1 MEYSRMTIKK
11 IIQMIKDYETIIIHR
26 HVRPDPDALGSQAGL
41 KEIIKQSFPDKIV
54 YIVGEEDPSLHFLVR
69 MDQISD
75 QTYDQAL
82 VIVCDTAN
90 AARISDTR
98 YDLGEKIIKIDHH
111 PNVDQYGELRWVDTD
126 ASSTS
131 EMIYDFYLQA
141 QAEGFLIND
150 EAARLIYAGIVGDTG
165 RFVFPNTTKKT
176 FQDRKSTRLNSSHV
190 AISYA
195 VFCLKKKKKIKNIR
209 CNIVVRI

>member
-1 MEYSRMTIKK
+1 MEHSRMTIKK

-98 YDLGEKIIKIDHH
+98 YDLGEKIRSEEH
-111 PNVDQYGELRWVDTD
+111 
-126 ASSTS
+126 TS
-131 EMIYDFYLQA
+131 ELQSR
-141 QAEGFLIND
+141 GHL
-150 EAARLIYAGIVGDTG
+150 V
-165 RFVFPNTTKKT
+165 
-176 FQDRKSTRLNSSHV
+176 
-190 AISYA
+190 
-195 VFCLKKKKKIKNIR
+195 C
-209 CNIVVRI
+209 